1 VDITI
6 RDSIDDLF
14 EESGHGAWQSSLRLA
29 GEVDVTIGDSVE
41 EKRMSCSTVSLRR
54 SGYYDWRFCWR
65 LV

>member
-29 GEVDVTIGDSVE
+29 SGEVDITIDDSI
-41 EKRMSCSTVSLRR
+41 EKRTLCLAILLRR
-54 SGYYDWRFCWR
+54 ERC
-65 LV
+65 V